1 MAAYC
6 PTCDS
11 EDCKC
16 GFLELQS
23 QLEDMVGPTPDAD
36 DLVALVSEANG
47 SDAIA
52 AVFTR
57 SQPPSDPIA
66 RATIR
71 EKLLTVLTG
80 KLKSPASMVDAWL
93 RSSPEKEANALDRE
107 QAGAMVHLVLERAEL
122 LHTPDSE
129 AYASIEFD
137 GHIENHRIRGRRFRQ
152 WMMKLF
158 FDAFQAENSS
168 SGELADGGAPLTL
181 RQLFSGLLGDKGS
194 PVPGAQAV
202 RDAIATLEGLG
213 VFQGDELDVF
223 VRIAEFGEHVFL
235 DLANEHWE
243 AIEITT
249 TGWQVVSGPPV
260 KFIRPEGMRPL
271 PAPVKGG
278 SLEQLR
284 RFVNVED
291 GAWPLI
297 AGFIA
302 GMVRPRGPYIILN
315 LLGEQGSAKSTAAK
329 YIRRIVDPATP
340 IHRARPRNEHDLVI
354 GASRSWVLNFD
365 NLSGLP
371 DWFSDALCRLATGG
385 GYGARLLYSDDEERL
400 FDAQR
405 PIILNGIEELAT
417 RGDLLDR
424 SILVTLPILDGVRR
438 ERELDEEVEA
448 AHPGILG
455 AVLDA
460 AVEALEGFDK
470 IELEGK
476 VRMADAAAWMVA
488 AEEGLGLEPGSFMDA
503 YRENRAES
511 NALTLEASKVA
522 AELLSFMDSR
532 TEWRGTATNLLEAL
546 DLRAS
551 KETKQ
556 AEEWPKS
563 GRGLSGKLRR
573 LAPALR
579 RSGLELEFDREG
591 HERSRTI
598 RIIKAAP

>member
-6 PTCDS
+6 PRCDS

-16 GFLELQS
+16 GWLAELES
-23 QLEDMVGPTPDAD
+23 QLEATVGPAPDVD
-36 DLVALVSEANG
+36 DLVAQVASAEGPEAI
-47 SDAIA
+47 SDVLA
-52 AVFTR
+52 R
-57 SQPPSDPIA
+57 YEPPSDPIA
-66 RATIR
+66 RATAR
-71 EKLLTVLTG
+71 ERLLAALTG
-80 KLKSPASMVDAWL
+80 KLKSPAGMVDAWL
-93 RSSPEKEANALDRE
+93 RRSPEKEASLDRE
-107 QAGAMVHLVLERAEL
+107 EASAMVKLVLERAEL
-122 LHTPDSE
+122 FHTPDSE

-137 GHIENHRIRGRRFRQ
+137 GHRENHRIRGRRFKQ
-152 WMMKLF
+152 WTMKLY
-158 FDAFQAENSS
+158 FDAYQSEGDSD
-168 SGELADGGAPLTL
+168 L
-181 RQLFSGLLGDKGS
+181 GLLANLFGGSKKGG

-202 RDAIATLEGLG
+202 RDAVATLEGLA
-213 VFQGDELDVF
+213 VFQGDELDIF

-235 DLANEHWE
+235 DLANETWE

-260 KFIRPEGMRPL
+260 KFVRPEGMRPL
-271 PAPVKGG
+271 PTPVKGG
-278 SLEQLR
+278 ALDQLR

-291 GAWPLI
+291 AAWPLI

-329 YIRRIVDPATP
+329 YIRRVVDPATP
-340 IHRARPRNEHDLVI
+340 IHRTRPRNEHDLVI
-354 GASRSWVLNFD
+354 GAARSWILSFD

-385 GYGARLLYSDDEERL
+385 GYGARMLYSDDDEKL

-424 SILVTLPILDGVRR
+424 SILVTLPVLDGVRR
-438 ERELDEEVEA
+438 ERELDEEFDA

-460 AVEALEGFDK
+460 VVVALDGSDKVEFED
-470 IELEGK
+470 K

-488 AEEGLGLEPGSFMDA
+488 AEEALGLESGSFMDA
-503 YRENRAES
+503 YRENRAEAV
-511 NALTLEASKVA
+511 ALTLEASKVA
-522 AELLSFMDSR
+522 AELLSFMDR
-532 TEWRGTATNLLEAL
+532 KQEWTATATELLEAL
-546 DLRAS
+546 NLRAS
-551 KETKQ
+551 EETRRAK
-556 AEEWPKS
+556 EWPKS

-579 RSGLELEFDREG
+579 RSGLHLEFDREG
-591 HERSRTI
+591 HERSRTV
-598 RIIKAAP
+598 RIVKAAP